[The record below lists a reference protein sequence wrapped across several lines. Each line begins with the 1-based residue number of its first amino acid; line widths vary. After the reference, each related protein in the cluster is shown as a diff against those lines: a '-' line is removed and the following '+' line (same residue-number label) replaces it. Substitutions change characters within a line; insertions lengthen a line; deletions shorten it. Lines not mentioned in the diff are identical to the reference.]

1 MNRSN
6 DQHESLRRAAPPLRA
21 QAPQIDFISILAQ
34 MHPLTKL
41 EIARLMLVAHIVS
54 TGEHQCVLEDSDYVV
69 TVARR
74 G

>member
-1 MNRSN
+1 
-6 DQHESLRRAAPPLRA
+6 
-21 QAPQIDFISILAQ
+21 